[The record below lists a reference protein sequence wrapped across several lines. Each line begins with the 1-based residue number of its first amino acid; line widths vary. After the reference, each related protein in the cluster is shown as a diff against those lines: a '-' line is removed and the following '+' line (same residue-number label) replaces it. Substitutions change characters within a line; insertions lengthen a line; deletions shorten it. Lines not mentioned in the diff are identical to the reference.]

1 MEHVLQGG
9 EQEARAVELDLGDGH
24 ALGDAVG
31 NGRRDNGET
40 GHDGDHGIGD
50 NDDDAVFREVLTL
63 AEVGAVGDHGAHGKR
78 QGEEHL
84 AAGRCENFH
93 KAGRLFKEAR
103 LQSVAGDEH
112 VLEADVRIRK
122 RPGTDDDDDEH
133 DEQCGHADRVE
144 LLNAAADTAAV
155 DEIADDHEQNHAA
168 DAGPRVGEQSPEGA
182 AVRHAA
188 EHADDVDDHV
198 IDAVAAED
206 RVEGHDQERGDDGQ
220 PADPLELLRDLLVG
234 VDRAEAGAAADR
246 QLREHDREADKY
258 RQSQV
263 NDQESEAAASA
274 HLVREAPD
282 IAEADGGTDG
292 REQKADITAK

>member
-1 MEHVLQGG
+1 M
-9 EQEARAVELDLGDGH
+9 
-24 ALGDAVG
+24 
-31 NGRRDNGET
+31 
-40 GHDGDHGIGD
+40 I
-50 NDDDAVFREVLTL
+50 
-63 AEVGAVGDHGAHGKR
+63 
-78 QGEEHL
+78 
-84 AAGRCENFH
+84 
-93 KAGRLFKEAR
+93 
-103 LQSVAGDEH
+103 
-112 VLEADVRIRK
+112 
-122 RPGTDDDDDEH
+122 
-133 DEQCGHADRVE
+133 
-144 LLNAAADTAAV
+144 
-155 DEIADDHEQNHAA
+155 
-168 DAGPRVGEQSPEGA
+168 
-182 AVRHAA
+182 
-188 EHADDVDDHV
+188 

-282 IAEADGGTDG
+282 VAKADGGTDG